1 MQSIRHYLRHYVRHR
16 IRAFLLD
23 ATRVLLIA
31 FLLGGLL
38 VVLGQVLALVAG
50 DRHLMELFGTDV
62 TEVVCIV
69 AGAAGICSFLLLYVR
84 DRGTG
89 DAPRRHGSGPGDD
102 EGKSVW
108 D

>member
-1 MQSIRHYLRHYVRHR
+1 MQY
-16 IRAFLLD
+16 IRAFLLG

-38 VVLGQVLALVAG
+38 VVIGQVVALFAG
-50 DRHLMELFGTDV
+50 DRHLMELFGTEV
-62 TEVVCIV
+62 TEVVCMM

-84 DRGTG
+84 DRSTG
-89 DAPRRHGSGPGDD
+89 DAPRRHGSGPAEND
-102 EGKSVW
+102 GKSVW